1 MESLY
6 SLVGVY
12 KQFQEELESIPEEAI
27 EDTLQALEGEIGMKI
42 DALASIIKQLESE
55 ATMIDNEMKSLKER
69 RDAKKRKVESIK
81 KYIVDQME
89 RADISKV
96 ETSRNLVSTGHSK
109 RVVVDEEEFFAWAEV
124 HGEEFISYGKASPN
138 KIAIRNAIAEG
149 KDIPHAHIEEVKSL
163 KLK

>member
-6 SLVGVY
+6 SLVGAY
-12 KQFQEELESIPEEAI
+12 KQFQEELENIPEEAI

-55 ATMIDNEMKSLKER
+55 ATMIDNEMKALKER

-81 KYIVDQME
+81 RYIVDQME

-109 RVVVDEEEFFAWAEV
+109 RVVVEEEEFFAWAEV
-124 HGEEFISYGKASPN
+124 HGKEFISYGKATPN
-138 KIAIRNAIAEG
+138 KIAIRKAISEG
-149 KDIPHAHIEEVKSL
+149 MDIPHAHIEEVQSL